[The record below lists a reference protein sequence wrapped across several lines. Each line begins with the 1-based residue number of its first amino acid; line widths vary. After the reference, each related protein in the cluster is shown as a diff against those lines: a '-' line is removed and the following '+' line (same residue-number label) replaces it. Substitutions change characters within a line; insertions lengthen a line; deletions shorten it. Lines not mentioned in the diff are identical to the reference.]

1 MNELQESSIQIQI
14 LLNDNKDDE
23 KTDMVS
29 RQLKRELLEFGF
41 ENLAFVSDGNL
52 PEYAKGIDHVILG
65 TLLISVSPIML
76 TKFLDFL
83 HAWALR
89 QENRVIKIKIQT
101 KANQV
106 IEVEVPETMSPD
118 EVKKWIGEIKS
129 TVNQKAN

>member
-23 KTDMVS
+23 KTDTVS

-41 ENLAFVSDGNL
+41 ENVAFVSDGNL
-52 PEYAKGIDHVILG
+52 PEHAKGIDPVILG

-76 TKFLDFL
+76 TKLLDFL

-118 EVKKWIGEIKS
+118 EIKKWVGEIKS
-129 TVNQKAN
+129 AVNQKTN